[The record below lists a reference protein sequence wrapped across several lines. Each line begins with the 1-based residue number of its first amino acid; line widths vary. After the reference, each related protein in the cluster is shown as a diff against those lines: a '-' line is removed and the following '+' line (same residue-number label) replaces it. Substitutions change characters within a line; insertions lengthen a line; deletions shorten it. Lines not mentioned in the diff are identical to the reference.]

1 MTRWL
6 AENPRRLVAIERE
19 FTVRLDAEPPIDLV
33 GRVDRL
39 EVDEQGRLVVIDL
52 KTGKT
57 TTATREEL
65 PEHPQLGAYQ
75 VAVEAGAFPEG
86 DESGGAALVQLG
98 TTHKDAKEQV
108 QDAIGGAEDP
118 QWAHAMVHRTA
129 ATMAASTFV
138 AKINDKCRMCP
149 VKSSCP
155 VSGKGRQVV
164 EP

>member
-1 MTRWL
+1 MVNINRIQNTPATQTPGRVNKKFKQDSP
-6 AENPRRLVAIERE
+6 EPGVVYGDVHRSEG
-19 FTVRLDAEPPIDLV
+19 DAEETIQAIL
-33 GRVDRL
+33 
-39 EVDEQGRLVVIDL
+39 
-52 KTGKT
+52 
-57 TTATREEL
+57 
-65 PEHPQLGAYQ
+65 Y
-75 VAVEAGAFPEG
+75 F
-86 DESGGAALVQLG
+86 
-98 TTHKDAKEQV
+98 AKQQV